1 MKKLTLAIS
10 ALAAAFGATAAKAEV
25 SVSGSGSAA
34 YIAPAGSGD
43 SQIAVG
49 QFVSFGLS
57 TTTASGMTISG
68 GMGLS
73 NTPTLNNSQVVS
85 GGKTLTF
92 ATGGATIVVGDVEAS
107 DTPGDVG
114 GLVGDEVD
122 DLGGLNTNVGSGF
135 ADDDGLGVSF
145 TTALGSST
153 LKFVYV
159 ANDDKDDVGGMNVA
173 GSNALMSAGLT
184 VPMGAYSVSVGVAD
198 SDTGES
204 SSGASVSAAL
214 GGGTLTVGYS
224 QQTLKTAEKS
234 TAASYA
240 LNTASD
246 AASSVVTTTTAA
258 TNGDLDVDG
267 DTTIIGATYAMSL
280 DADTSMAIGFQ
291 NAKDADSDSTSQFD
305 ATISRALGGGASVFL
320 ELRNLSGDASQDGS
334 AIAVGTR
341 VSF

>member
-25 SVSGSGSAA
+25 KLSGSGSAA

-43 SQIAVG
+43 AQIAVG

-57 TTTASGMTISG
+57 TTTSTGMTISG

-73 NTPTLNNSQVVS
+73 NTPTKNNSQVVS
-85 GGKTLTF
+85 GGTTLTF

-107 DTPGDVG
+107 DTPGSVG
-114 GLVGDEVD
+114 DLVGDEVD

-153 LKFVYV
+153 LNFTYV
-159 ANDDKDDVGGMNVA
+159 ANDDKDDVGGINVA

-184 VPMGAYSVSVGVAD
+184 VPMGAYSVSVGVAN
-198 SDTGES
+198 SDTGET
-204 SSGASVSAAL
+204 SSGASVSGAL

-240 LNTASD
+240 LNTASST
-246 AASSVVTTTTAA
+246 AAVIATAA
-258 TNGDLDVDG
+258 TNGDLDVNG
-267 DTTIIGATYAMSL
+267 DTTVLGASYAMSL
-280 DADTSMAIGFQ
+280 DADTSLAVGFQ
-291 NAKDADSDSTSQFD
+291 NAKDADNDSTSQFD
-305 ATISRALGGGASVFL
+305 ATVSRALGGGASVFL
-320 ELRNLSGDASQDGS
+320 ELRNLSGNASQAGS
-334 AIAVGTR
+334 AMAVGTR

>member
-43 SQIAVG
+43 STISVG

-57 TTTASGMTISG
+57 TTTSTGMTISG

-73 NTPTLNNSQVVS
+73 NTPTVNNGQAVS

-107 DTPGDVG
+107 DTAGSVG

-159 ANDDKDDVGGMNVA
+159 ANDDADDMGGINVA
-173 GSNALMSAGLT
+173 GANALMSAGLT

-240 LNTASD
+240 LNTAS
-246 AASSVVTTTTAA
+246 ASTALVTTAA

-267 DTTIIGATYAMSL
+267 DTTVLGATYAMSL
-280 DADTSMAIGFQ
+280 DADTSLAVGFQ
-291 NAKDADSDSTSQFD
+291 NAKDADNDSTSQFD
-305 ATISRALGGGASVFL
+305 ATVSRALGGGASVFL

>member
-1 MKKLTLAIS
+1 
-10 ALAAAFGATAAKAEV
+10 
-25 SVSGSGSAA
+25 
-34 YIAPAGSGD
+34 
-43 SQIAVG
+43 
-49 QFVSFGLS
+49 
-57 TTTASGMTISG
+57 
-68 GMGLS
+68 
-73 NTPTLNNSQVVS
+73 
-85 GGKTLTF
+85 
-92 ATGGATIVVGDVEAS
+92 
-107 DTPGDVG
+107 VG
-114 GLVGDEVD
+114 GI
-122 DLGGLNTNVGSGF
+122 
-135 ADDDGLGVSF
+135 
-145 TTALGSST
+145 
-153 LKFVYV
+153 
-159 ANDDKDDVGGMNVA
+159 NVA

-204 SSGASVSAAL
+204 SSGASVSAAI

-240 LNTASD
+240 LNTSSST
-246 AASSVVTTTTAA
+246 AAVVTTAA

-267 DTTIIGATYAMSL
+267 DTTVLGATYAMSL
-280 DADTSMAIGFQ
+280 DADTSLAVGFQ
-291 NAKDADSDSTSQFD
+291 NAKDADNDSTSQFD

>member
-73 NTPTLNNSQVVS
+73 NTPTLNNSQAVS

-107 DTPGDVG
+107 DTPGSVG

-145 TTALGSST
+145 TTALGAST
-153 LKFVYV
+153 LNFVYV
-159 ANDDKDDVGGMNVA
+159 ANDDADDVGGMNVSGA
-173 GSNALMSAGLT
+173 NALMSAGLT

-204 SSGASVSAAL
+204 SSGASVSAAI

-240 LNTASD
+240 LNTASAT
-246 AASSVVTTTTAA
+246 AAVITTAA
-258 TNGDLDVDG
+258 TNGDLDVNG
-267 DTTIIGATYAMSL
+267 DTTVLGASYAMSL
-280 DADTSMAIGFQ
+280 DADTSLAVGFQ
-291 NAKDADSDSTSQFD
+291 NAKDADNDSTSQFD

>member
-10 ALAAAFGATAAKAEV
+10 ALAAAFGATAANAEV

-57 TTTASGMTISG
+57 TTTASGLTISG

-107 DTPGDVG
+107 DTPGDIG

-145 TTALGSST
+145 TTALGAST

-159 ANDDKDDVGGMNVA
+159 ANDDKDDVGGMNVSGA
-173 GSNALMSAGLT
+173 NALMSAGIT

-204 SSGASVSAAL
+204 SSGASVSAAV

-224 QQTLKTAEKS
+224 QQTLVTAEKS

-240 LNTASD
+240 LNTASSS
-246 AASSVVTTTTAA
+246 AAVITTAA

-267 DTTIIGATYAMSL
+267 DTTVLGATYAMSL

>member
-43 SQIAVG
+43 AQISVG

-57 TTTASGMTISG
+57 TTTSTGMTISG

-73 NTPTLNNSQVVS
+73 NTPTLNNSQAVS

-107 DTPGDVG
+107 DTPGSVG

-145 TTALGSST
+145 TTALGAST

-159 ANDDKDDVGGMNVA
+159 ANDDKDDVGGMNVSGA
-173 GSNALMSAGLT
+173 NALMSAGLT

-204 SSGASVSAAL
+204 SSGASVSAPI

-240 LNTASD
+240 LSSTNG
-246 AASSVVTTTTAA
+246 SSVTYTTTAA

-267 DTTIIGATYAMSL
+267 DTTVLGATYAMSL
-280 DADTSMAIGFQ
+280 DADTSLAVGFQ
-291 NAKDADSDSTSQFD
+291 NAKDADNDSTSQFD

>member
-57 TTTASGMTISG
+57 TTTSTGMTISG

-73 NTPTLNNSQVVS
+73 NTPTLNNSQAVS

-107 DTPGDVG
+107 DTPGSVG

-159 ANDDKDDVGGMNVA
+159 ANDDKDDVGGINVA

-204 SSGASVSAAL
+204 SSGASVSAAV

-240 LNTASD
+240 LNTASSTG
-246 AASSVVTTTTAA
+246 AVTTTAA

-267 DTTIIGATYAMSL
+267 DTTVLGATYAMSL
-280 DADTSMAIGFQ
+280 DADTSLAIGFQ
-291 NAKDADSDSTSQFD
+291 NAKDADNDSTSQFD

>member
-1 MKKLTLAIS
+1 
-10 ALAAAFGATAAKAEV
+10 
-25 SVSGSGSAA
+25 
-34 YIAPAGSGD
+34 
-43 SQIAVG
+43 
-49 QFVSFGLS
+49 
-57 TTTASGMTISG
+57 MTISG

-73 NTPTLNNSQVVS
+73 NTPTLNNSQAVS

-107 DTPGDVG
+107 DTPGSVG

-145 TTALGSST
+145 TTALGAST
-153 LKFVYV
+153 LNFVYV
-159 ANDDKDDVGGMNVA
+159 ANDDADDVGGMNVSGA
-173 GSNALMSAGLT
+173 NALMSAGLT

-204 SSGASVSAAL
+204 SSGASVSAAI

-240 LNTASD
+240 LNTASSTG
-246 AASSVVTTTTAA
+246 AVTTTAA

-267 DTTIIGATYAMSL
+267 DTTVLGATYAMSL

-334 AIAVGTR
+334 AMAVGTR

>member
-145 TTALGSST
+145 TTALGAST
-153 LKFVYV
+153 LNFVYV
-159 ANDDKDDVGGMNVA
+159 ANDDADDVGGMNVSGA
-173 GSNALMSAGLT
+173 NALMSAGLT

-204 SSGASVSAAL
+204 SSGASVSAAI

-240 LNTASD
+240 LNTATD
-246 AASSVVTTTTAA
+246 AASSVVTVTTAA

-267 DTTIIGATYAMSL
+267 DTTVLGATYAMSL

>member
-43 SQIAVG
+43 STISVG

-57 TTTASGMTISG
+57 TTTSTGMTISG

-85 GGKTLTF
+85 GGKTLSF

-159 ANDDKDDVGGMNVA
+159 ANDDADDVGGMNVSGA
-173 GSNALMSAGLT
+173 NALMSAGLT

-224 QQTLKTAEKS
+224 QQTLVTAEKS

-240 LNTASD
+240 VSSTNG
-246 AASSVVTTTTAA
+246 SSVTYTTTAA

-267 DTTIIGATYAMSL
+267 DTTVLGATYAMSL
-280 DADTSMAIGFQ
+280 DADTSLAVGFQ
-291 NAKDADSDSTSQFD
+291 NAKDADNDSTSQFD

>member
-43 SQIAVG
+43 STISVG

-57 TTTASGMTISG
+57 TTTSTGMTISG

-73 NTPTLNNSQVVS
+73 NTPTLNNSQAVS

-92 ATGGATIVVGDVEAS
+92 ATGGAKLVVGDVEAA
-107 DTPGDVG
+107 DTPGSVG

-153 LKFVYV
+153 LNFTYV
-159 ANDDKDDVGGMNVA
+159 ANDDKDDVGGINVA

-184 VPMGAYSVSVGVAD
+184 VPMGAYSVSVGVAN
-198 SDTGES
+198 SDTGET

-240 LNTASD
+240 LNTASSTG
-246 AASSVVTTTTAA
+246 AVTTTAA

-267 DTTIIGATYAMSL
+267 DTTVLGATYAMSL
-280 DADTSMAIGFQ
+280 DADTSLAVGFQ
-291 NAKDADSDSTSQFD
+291 NAKDADNDSTSQFD
-305 ATISRALGGGASVFL
+305 ATVSRALGGGASVFL
-320 ELRNLSGDASQDGS
+320 ELRNLSGNASQAGS
-334 AIAVGTR
+334 AMAVGTR

>member
-43 SQIAVG
+43 STISVG

-57 TTTASGMTISG
+57 TTTSTGMTISG

-107 DTPGDVG
+107 DTPGSVG

-145 TTALGSST
+145 TTAVGSST
-153 LKFVYV
+153 LNFTYIG
-159 ANDDKDDVGGMNVA
+159 NDDADDMGGLNVSGA
-173 GSNALMSAGLT
+173 NALMSAGLT
-184 VPMGAYSVSVGVAD
+184 VPMGAYSVSIGIAD

-204 SSGASVSAAL
+204 SSGASVSAAI

-240 LNTASD
+240 LNTA
-246 AASSVVTTTTAA
+246 ASSTALITTAA

-267 DTTIIGATYAMSL
+267 DTTVLGATYAMSL
-280 DADTSMAIGFQ
+280 DADTSLAVGFQ
-291 NAKDADSDSTSQFD
+291 NAKDADNDSTSQFD

-320 ELRNLSGDASQDGS
+320 ELRNLSGNASQDGS

>member
-145 TTALGSST
+145 TTAVGSST
-153 LKFVYV
+153 LNFTYIG
-159 ANDDKDDVGGMNVA
+159 NDDADDMGGLNVSGA
-173 GSNALMSAGLT
+173 NALMSAGLT
-184 VPMGAYSVSVGVAD
+184 VPMGAYSVSIGIAD

-204 SSGASVSAAL
+204 SSGASVSAAI

-240 LNTASD
+240 VSSTNG
-246 AASSVVTTTTAA
+246 SSVTYTTTAA

-267 DTTIIGATYAMSL
+267 DTTVLGASYAMSL
-280 DADTSMAIGFQ
+280 DADTSLAVGFQ
-291 NAKDADSDSTSQFD
+291 NAKDADNDSTSQFD

>member
-43 SQIAVG
+43 STISVG

-57 TTTASGMTISG
+57 TTTSTGMTISG

-73 NTPTLNNSQVVS
+73 NTPTVNNGQAVS

-92 ATGGATIVVGDVEAS
+92 ATGGAKLVVGDVEAS
-107 DTPGDVG
+107 DTPGSVG

-153 LKFVYV
+153 LNFTYV
-159 ANDDKDDVGGMNVA
+159 ANDDKDDVGGINVA

-184 VPMGAYSVSVGVAD
+184 VPMGAYSVSVGVAN

-240 LNTASD
+240 LNTAV
-246 AASSVVTTTTAA
+246 SSVTLVTTAA

-267 DTTIIGATYAMSL
+267 DTTVLGATYAMSL
-280 DADTSMAIGFQ
+280 DADTSLAVGFQ
-291 NAKDADSDSTSQFD
+291 NAKDADNDSTSQFD

-320 ELRNLSGDASQDGS
+320 ELRNLSGNASQAGS
-334 AIAVGTR
+334 AMAVGTR

>member
-43 SQIAVG
+43 AQISVG

-73 NTPTLNNSQVVS
+73 NTPTLNNSQAVS

-107 DTPGDVG
+107 DTPGSVG

-145 TTALGSST
+145 TTALGAST

-159 ANDDKDDVGGMNVA
+159 ANDDKDDVGGINVA

-204 SSGASVSAAL
+204 SSGASVSAAI

-240 LNTASD
+240 LNTAS
-246 AASSVVTTTTAA
+246 STTALITTAA

-267 DTTIIGATYAMSL
+267 DTTVLGATYAMSL
-280 DADTSMAIGFQ
+280 DADTSMAVGFQ

>member
-73 NTPTLNNSQVVS
+73 NTPTVNNGQAVS

-107 DTPGDVG
+107 DTPGSVG

-145 TTALGSST
+145 TTALGAST

-159 ANDDKDDVGGMNVA
+159 ANDDADDVGGMNVSGA
-173 GSNALMSAGLT
+173 NALMSAGLT

-204 SSGASVSAAL
+204 SSGASVSAAI

-240 LNTASD
+240 LNTASSTV
-246 AASSVVTTTTAA
+246 ALTTTAA

-267 DTTIIGATYAMSL
+267 DTTVLGATYAMSL
-280 DADTSMAIGFQ
+280 DADTSLAIGFQ
-291 NAKDADSDSTSQFD
+291 NAKDADNDSTSQFD

-334 AIAVGTR
+334 AMAVGTR

>member
-43 SQIAVG
+43 STISVG

-57 TTTASGMTISG
+57 TTTSTGMTISG

-73 NTPTLNNSQVVS
+73 NTPTLNNSQAVS

-107 DTPGDVG
+107 DTPGSVG

-145 TTALGSST
+145 TTALGAST
-153 LKFVYV
+153 LNFVYV
-159 ANDDKDDVGGMNVA
+159 ANDDADDVGGMNVSGA
-173 GSNALMSAGLT
+173 NALMSAGLT

-204 SSGASVSAAL
+204 SSGASVSAAI

-240 LNTASD
+240 LNTASST
-246 AASSVVTTTTAA
+246 AAVTTTAA

-267 DTTIIGATYAMSL
+267 DTTVLGATYAMAL

>member
-43 SQIAVG
+43 AQISVG

-73 NTPTLNNSQVVS
+73 NTPTLNNSQAVS

-92 ATGGATIVVGDVEAS
+92 ATGGATIVVGDIEAS
-107 DTPGDVG
+107 DTPGSVG

-159 ANDDKDDVGGMNVA
+159 ANDDKDDVGGINVA

-204 SSGASVSAAL
+204 SSGASVSAAI

-240 LNTASD
+240 LNTSSSS
-246 AASSVVTTTTAA
+246 AAVVTTAA

-267 DTTIIGATYAMSL
+267 DTTVLGATYAMSL
-280 DADTSMAIGFQ
+280 DADTSLAVGFQ
-291 NAKDADSDSTSQFD
+291 NAKDADNDSTSQFD

>member
-43 SQIAVG
+43 AQISVG

-73 NTPTLNNSQVVS
+73 NTPTLNNSQAVS

-107 DTPGDVG
+107 DTPGSVG

-159 ANDDKDDVGGMNVA
+159 ANDDKDDVGGINVA

-204 SSGASVSAAL
+204 SSGASVSAAI

-240 LNTASD
+240 LNTAS
-246 AASSVVTTTTAA
+246 STTALITTAA

-267 DTTIIGATYAMSL
+267 DTTVLGATYAMSL
-280 DADTSMAIGFQ
+280 DADTSLAVGFQ
-291 NAKDADSDSTSQFD
+291 NAKDADNDSTSQFD

-334 AIAVGTR
+334 AMAVGTR

>member
-57 TTTASGMTISG
+57 TTTSTGITISG

-92 ATGGATIVVGDVEAS
+92 ATGGAKIVVGDVEAS

-122 DLGGLNTNVGSGF
+122 ELGGLNTNVGSGF

-159 ANDDKDDVGGMNVA
+159 ANDYADDVGGMNVSGA
-173 GSNALMSAGLT
+173 NALMSAGLT
-184 VPMGAYSVSVGVAD
+184 VPMGAYSVSVGVAN

-240 LNTASD
+240 LNTA
-246 AASSVVTTTTAA
+246 ASSVTLTTTAA

-267 DTTIIGATYAMSL
+267 DTTVLGATYAMSL

-291 NAKDADSDSTSQFD
+291 NAKDADNDSTSQFD

>member
-73 NTPTLNNSQVVS
+73 NTPTLNNSQAVS

-145 TTALGSST
+145 TTALGAST

-240 LNTASD
+240 LNTSSST
-246 AASSVVTTTTAA
+246 AAVTTTAA

-280 DADTSMAIGFQ
+280 DADTSMSVGFQ

>member
-107 DTPGDVG
+107 DTPGDIG

-153 LKFVYV
+153 LNFVYV
-159 ANDDKDDVGGMNVA
+159 ANDDADDVGGMNVSGA
-173 GSNALMSAGLT
+173 NALMSAGIT

-240 LNTASD
+240 VSSSNG
-246 AASSVVTTTTAA
+246 SSVTYTTTAA

-267 DTTIIGATYAMSL
+267 DTTVLGATYAMSL

>member
-10 ALAAAFGATAAKAEV
+10 ALAAAFGATAANAEV
-25 SVSGSGSAA
+25 SVSGSGSAS

-107 DTPGDVG
+107 DTPGDIG

-240 LNTASD
+240 LNTASSS
-246 AASSVVTTTTAA
+246 AAVTTTAA

-267 DTTIIGATYAMSL
+267 DTTVLGATYAMSL

>member
-73 NTPTLNNSQVVS
+73 NTPTLNNSQAVS

-107 DTPGDVG
+107 DTPGSVG

-145 TTALGSST
+145 TTALGAST

-159 ANDDKDDVGGMNVA
+159 ANDDKDDVGGMNVSGA
-173 GSNALMSAGLT
+173 NALMSAGLT

-204 SSGASVSAAL
+204 SSGASVSAAI

-240 LNTASD
+240 LNTASSTG
-246 AASSVVTTTTAA
+246 AVTTTAA

-267 DTTIIGATYAMSL
+267 DTTVLGATYAMSL
-280 DADTSMAIGFQ
+280 DADTSLAVGFQ
-291 NAKDADSDSTSQFD
+291 NAKDADNDSTSQFD

>member
-107 DTPGDVG
+107 DTPGSVG

-145 TTALGSST
+145 TSALGSST

-159 ANDDKDDVGGMNVA
+159 ANDDTDDVGGINVA

-184 VPMGAYSVSVGVAD
+184 VPMGAYSVSVGVAN

-224 QQTLKTAEKS
+224 RQTLKTAEKS

-240 LNTASD
+240 LNTA
-246 AASSVVTTTTAA
+246 ASSTALITTAA

-267 DTTIIGATYAMSL
+267 DTTVLGASYAMSL
-280 DADTSMAIGFQ
+280 DADTSLAVGFQ
-291 NAKDADSDSTSQFD
+291 NAKDADNDSTSQFD

-320 ELRNLSGDASQDGS
+320 ELRNLSGDATQDGS

>member
-73 NTPTLNNSQVVS
+73 NTPTLNNSQAVS

-107 DTPGDVG
+107 DTPGSVG

-159 ANDDKDDVGGMNVA
+159 ANDDADDVGGMNVSGA
-173 GSNALMSAGLT
+173 NALMSAGLT

-204 SSGASVSAAL
+204 SSGASVSAAI

-240 LNTASD
+240 LNTAS
-246 AASSVVTTTTAA
+246 ASTALITTAA

-267 DTTIIGATYAMSL
+267 DTTVLGASYAMSL

>member
-43 SQIAVG
+43 STISVG

-57 TTTASGMTISG
+57 TTTSTGMTISG

-73 NTPTLNNSQVVS
+73 NTPTVNNGQAVS

-107 DTPGDVG
+107 DTPGSVG

-153 LKFVYV
+153 LNFTYI
-159 ANDDKDDVGGMNVA
+159 ANDDKDDVGGINVA

-204 SSGASVSAAL
+204 SSGASVSAAI

-240 LNTASD
+240 L
-246 AASSVVTTTTAA
+246 SSTNGTSVTYTTTAA

-267 DTTIIGATYAMSL
+267 DTTVLGATYAMSL
-280 DADTSMAIGFQ
+280 DADTSLAVGFQ
-291 NAKDADSDSTSQFD
+291 NAKDADNDSTSQFD

>member
-73 NTPTLNNSQVVS
+73 NTPTVNNGQVVS

-145 TTALGSST
+145 TTALGAST

-240 LNTASD
+240 LNTSSSS
-246 AASSVVTTTTAA
+246 AAVTTTAA

-267 DTTIIGATYAMSL
+267 DTTVLGATYAMSL

>member
-73 NTPTLNNSQVVS
+73 NTPTLNNSQAVS

-107 DTPGDVG
+107 DTPGSVG

-145 TTALGSST
+145 TTALGAST
-153 LKFVYV
+153 LNFVYV
-159 ANDDKDDVGGMNVA
+159 ANDDADDVGGMNVSGA
-173 GSNALMSAGLT
+173 NALMSAGLT

-204 SSGASVSAAL
+204 SSGASVSAAI

-224 QQTLKTAEKS
+224 QQTAEKS

-240 LNTASD
+240 LNTAVNSV
-246 AASSVVTTTTAA
+246 AATNLVTTAA

-267 DTTIIGATYAMSL
+267 DTTVLGASYAMSL

>member
-57 TTTASGMTISG
+57 TTTASGMTISS

-145 TTALGSST
+145 TTALGAST

-159 ANDDKDDVGGMNVA
+159 ANDDKDDVGGMNVSGA
-173 GSNALMSAGLT
+173 NALMSAGLT

-240 LNTASD
+240 LNTSS
-246 AASSVVTTTTAA
+246 SSVSLVTTAA

-267 DTTIIGATYAMSL
+267 DTTVVGASYAMSL